1 MNQETSDVV
10 LSIIEVIDLSAE
22 NIARI
27 VWMMSGEIEIGEDG
41 CIWSPALPERVVAI
55 DPATAR
61 KARLLLDAWERWATE
76 EGVDPLREWLEDRA
90 GTRPG

>member
-1 MNQETSDVV
+1 MNQETSEVGVV

-27 VWMMSGEIEIGEDG
+27 VWMMSGAILVGEDG
-41 CIWSPALPERVVAI
+41 CIWSPALPARVTTI

-61 KARLLLDAWERWATE
+61 KARQLLDAWERWATE
-76 EGVDPLREWLEDRA
+76 EGVDPLREWVG